1 MSITDVFDSESGLAF
16 VGATVAFVWA
26 LARTGR
32 WYTRLRDQR
41 FRRALHILE
50 AAIEETYR
58 TYVQA
63 IKTARADGKLT
74 EAERRH
80 ARQLARDRALALGK
94 QAGID
99 LLRELGEP
107 FVDLWITRLVNQA
120 KRDNSFPS
128 HSL

>member
-1 MSITDVFDSESGLAF
+1 MNLSHFLESDTSLA
-16 VGATVAFVWA
+16 VIGTLVAALWA

-32 WYTRLRDQR
+32 WYTTLRDER
-41 FRRALHILE
+41 FRRTLLILE

-63 IKTARADGKLT
+63 IKAARADGKLT
-74 EAERRH
+74 DAERRH
-80 ARQLARDRALALGK
+80 ARQLARDRAIALGR

-107 FVDLWITRLVNQA
+107 FLDMWLTRLVNQA
-120 KRDNSFPS
+120 KRAGNA
-128 HSL
+128 